1 MVLVSSLS
9 QKAPKG
15 ILVLCEELGTQ
26 LAAKLLFYMECP
38 IAGGVQRG
46 KREFSLREQ
55 GLKEQETLG
64 KVTW

>member
-1 MVLVSSLS
+1 MVLVSSLW

-38 IAGGVQRG
+38 IAGGCTERKVRVLFE
-46 KREFSLREQ
+46 RT
-55 GLKEQETLG
+55 GLEGTG
-64 KVTW
+64 HTR